1 MPKFI
6 IESQD
11 TGIGTTTRLT
21 GQDAR
26 HIFKVFRK
34 RKGDTLAITDGRG
47 SDFRAAITHAAPD
60 VIDIQI
66 TDTLDLNTE
75 SSLDITF
82 CSGMLKDRKMDMVI
96 KHITQLGIKKWIP
109 FYCERSVPLPTPK
122 KLTKRLE
129 RWKTISKES
138 LKQCNRSQLPHIESP
153 CDFKTLMVQTK
164 NHDQSIIFWENA
176 SQSILSALP
185 AQPLEKI
192 MILTGPEGGFSEN
205 EISMA
210 REHHIQAYG
219 LGPRILR
226 AETASISA
234 CTLIQHLFGDM

>member
-11 TGIGTTTRLT
+11 TGIGTTTRFT

-34 RKGDTLAITDGRG
+34 RKNDTLTITDGRG
-47 SDFRAAITHAAPD
+47 SDFLAVITHAAPD

-66 TDTLDLNTE
+66 TDSLDLNTE
-75 SSLDITF
+75 SALDITF

-109 FYCERSVPLPTPK
+109 FYCERAVPLPAPK
-122 KLTKRLE
+122 KLAKRLD

-138 LKQCNRSQLPHIESP
+138 IKQCNRSQLPYIESP
-153 CDFKTLMVQTK
+153 CDFKTLMAQSE
-164 NHDQSIIFWENA
+164 NHDLSIIFWEKA
-176 SQSILSALP
+176 TQSIQTSLP
-185 AQPLEKI
+185 APSPKKV
-192 MILTGPEGGFSEN
+192 MILAGPEGGFSEN

-210 REHHIQAYG
+210 REHNIQAYG